1 MKNCLECGKQL
12 SDRTKGDHCRAHY
25 KLSPEVEAKRRAA
38 ISMAYKARPELRE
51 RLARVNRT
59 PEARERSR
67 QIAIKNRQWVIAQAA
82 VTADSRVK
90 QGQATTATRLAH
102 IPAELHD
109 FYRDLTGK
117 GFKAE
122 EATRLTL
129 EHHEVRMAQF
139 RRKLE
144 AA

>member
-1 MKNCLECGKQL
+1 VKHCLKCGKQL
-12 SDRTKGDHCRAHY
+12 SKRTKGEHCRAHY
-25 KLSPEVEAKRRAA
+25 TLSPEVEAKRRAA
-38 ISMAYKARPELRE
+38 ISMAFKARPELRE

-67 QIAIKNRQWVIAQAA
+67 QIAIKNRQWIIAQAA
-82 VTADSRVK
+82 VTSESRAK

-102 IPAELHD
+102 IPTELHG

-117 GFKAE
+117 GLKAE
-122 EATRLTL
+122 EATALTL
-129 EHHEVRMAQF
+129 EHHETQMERF